1 MKKLLLLLTALLV
14 TIGLRAE
21 NTAEITL
28 GINYENGAEYSFS
41 NIDGAVI
48 FEFNRLVTVE
58 NAWIIPESGEKI
70 AIEEVTDMHTVKFYY
85 YCQIAPQ
92 IKELIKTGKI
102 TVGSKFKIMLEG
114 IKDGA
119 NPAIIYGQDGTATIE
134 LIAPR
139 LPATF
144 VSVSKPNN
152 STIDG
157 YYKPGDENAKITFTF
172 SENVNC
178 TTAKISYGNPEE
190 DTFGEIDLPI
200 TCSENK
206 IIADLGGINLNAD
219 QIKGNTSI
227 TIILG
232 RIRTIDGTLIEGNI
246 AGSPGAV
253 GVSYNV
259 KKKLADDVYGGFENT
274 DIDTAEKLECYVSA
288 PITFDGAM
296 LTYTL
301 NGEEASTIIPAKQ
314 ITVTPEEDGGITLFV
329 PIANL
334 SFDAGKVTAEI
345 INAQTEDG
353 SIVDLGKKEYTSK
366 GKIAPTICTS
376 ITPAPGVISEAPR
389 AFVLNFNN
397 SVTVESAVL
406 LIGTD
411 EIPLIVGGNVLVN
424 NNTITITNLRFQLLG
439 EFSFKLQVR
448 DSKGYITYGETEN
461 YVTLSYSI
469 PANSFTCSTISPE
482 AGKVNSLKVLTLTFD
497 DISDGTIVGG
507 FDTSKEVTLKNEA
520 GSVVATG
527 TFEFADWDHP
537 LNVILTLSQEVS
549 AAGIY
554 TLNIP
559 EATVYNE
566 LFDDMNDDFGVSN
579 GARYNPELNFT
590 YIIGEVSPTT
600 CSINP
605 APGEYP
611 SLPTEIAYTFT
622 RNVTVETALLYGT
635 SPMERPTDLMSKLT
649 TNNNVVTINLQEEDI
664 AGRNQLYIVL
674 QAKDITGS
682 SVTYGDSEGY
692 INVLYTKPIIA
703 NTFACVSINPVSG
716 SVGSLQKFTLTFSNP
731 NDPRDIVGGFD
742 TSKVVELKNA
752 DNETVATGTFDF
764 SGFTTPDAILTLSDN
779 ITAAGKYTLIIPEAT
794 VYNSDFDDWE
804 EDFGVSINGAIYNPE
819 LTFEYTIVPT
829 GIQNIFQDIT
839 GEVDVYTPQGILIR
853 HADISVALKGLEK
866 GIYIIK
872 GKKFIVE

>member
-1 MKKLLLLLTALLV
+1 MKKLLLLFTVLLV
-14 TIGLRAE
+14 TIVLRAE
-21 NTAEITL
+21 DKAELTL
-28 GINYENGAEYSFS
+28 EVNYENGSEYSFS
-41 NIDGAVI
+41 NTGGAVV
-48 FEFNRLVTVE
+48 FSFNRKVAVE
-58 NAWIIPESGEKI
+58 NAWIIPASGEKI
-70 AIEEVTDMHTVKFYY
+70 AIEDITNMYTIKFYY

-92 IKELIKTGKI
+92 IKTLIENGKI
-102 TVGSKFKIMLEG
+102 TIGSKFKILLEG
-114 IKDGA
+114 IKNDA
-119 NPAIIYGQDGTATIE
+119 DPTIIYGQDGTTSIE
-134 LIAPR
+134 LVVPR
-139 LPATF
+139 VPATF

-152 STIDG
+152 STING
-157 YYKPGDENAKITFTF
+157 YYEPGDENAKITFTF

-178 TTAKISYGNPEE
+178 TNAKINYGNPED

-200 TCSENK
+200 TSSDNK

-219 QIKGNTSI
+219 QIKGNTSV
-227 TIILG
+227 TLILG
-232 RIRTIDGTLIEGNI
+232 GITTLDGAFIEGNI
-246 AGSPGAV
+246 QGSPGAI
-253 GVSYNV
+253 GVTYNV

-288 PITFDGAM
+288 PIIYDGA
-296 LTYTL
+296 LLSYTL
-301 NGEEASTIIPAKQ
+301 NGEEASTTIPAKQ

-366 GKIAPTICTS
+366 GKTAPTICTS
-376 ITPAPGVISEAPR
+376 ITPIPGVISEAPR
-389 AFVLNFNN
+389 EFVLNFNN
-397 SVTVESAVL
+397 PITVESAVL
-406 LIGTD
+406 LMGTD

-424 NNTITITNLRFQLLG
+424 NNTITITNLRFQLSG
-439 EFSFKLQVR
+439 EFSFKLQVK
-448 DSKGYITYGETEN
+448 DSKGYITYGEIEN

-469 PANSFTCSTISPE
+469 PVNSFTCSTINPE
-482 AGKVNSLKVLTLTFD
+482 AGKVNSLNELTLTFD
-497 DISDGTIVGG
+497 EISNGAMVGG
-507 FDTSKEVTLKNEA
+507 FDENKKITLKDET

-527 TFEFADWDHP
+527 TFELADWDHP
-537 LNVILTLSQEVS
+537 LDAILTLSQEVS
-549 AAGIY
+549 ATGIY

-566 LFDDMNDDFGVSN
+566 LFDDWNDDFGVSN

-605 APGEYP
+605 IPGEY
-611 SLPTEIAYTFT
+611 STLPTEIVYTFT
-622 RNVTVETALLYGT
+622 RNVTVETAILYGA
-635 SPMERPTDLMSKLT
+635 SPMERPVDLKSKLT
-649 TNNNVVTINLQEEDI
+649 ENGNVVTINLLEEDL

-674 QAKDITGS
+674 QAKDITGA

-692 INVLYTKPIIA
+692 ISVLYTQPIIA
-703 NTFACVSINPVSG
+703 NTFACESIAPASG
-716 SVGSLQKFTLTFSNP
+716 SVESLQKFILTFSNP

-742 TSKVVELKNA
+742 TSKVVELKDAN
-752 DNETVATGTFDF
+752 NKTVATGTFDF
-764 SGFTTPDAILTLSDN
+764 SEGFSPNAILTLSEN
-779 ITAAGKYTLIIPEAT
+779 ITTGGKYTLIIPEGT
-794 VYNSDFDDWE
+794 VYNSGFDDYE

-853 HADISVALKGLEK
+853 HADISEALNGLEK

-872 GKKFIVE
+872 GKKFIVQ